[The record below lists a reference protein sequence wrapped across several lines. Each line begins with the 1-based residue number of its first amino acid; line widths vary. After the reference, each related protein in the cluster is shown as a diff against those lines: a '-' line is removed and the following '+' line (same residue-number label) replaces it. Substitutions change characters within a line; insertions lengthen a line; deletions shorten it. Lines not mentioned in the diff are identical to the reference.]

1 MRTHTDRA
9 VELGQK
15 LVALKRGLPFDLA
28 AYHHENYDGTGQYKM
43 VGKKIPIVSR
53 MLAVA
58 DTFDAMTS
66 DRPYRKGMDDSEAIL
81 RLKKAAGTQLDP
93 GLVSA
98 FLKVYDKGQV
108 HRVRHEVPSVAPC
121 MAV

>member
-9 VELGQK
+9 VDLGHK
-15 LVALKRGLPFDLA
+15 LVALRKGLPFHLA
-28 AYHHENYDGTGQYKM
+28 AYHHENYDGTGQYQM
-43 VGKKIPIVSR
+43 AGKGIPIVSR

-66 DRPYRKGMDDSEAIL
+66 DRPYRQGMDDSEAIL

-93 GLVSA
+93 TLVTA
-98 FLKVYDKGQV
+98 FLKVYDKGQIDT
-108 HRVRHEVPSVAPC
+108 VRRAVPSVAPC
-121 MAV
+121 IAV